1 MLTELRNADSGGL
14 EEMFL
19 ELTADTQRNTED
31 SGMTATTIDQVR
43 RPVDVPSS
51 QPIPLSRVVRVE
63 LRKMFDTRSGFW
75 LIASIAITGLIA
87 TIATIAFA
95 PDKDLTY
102 YNFAKAVG
110 FPITVIL
117 PMVALLSITSEWSQR
132 SGLTT
137 FTYVPS
143 RRRVVWAKTLSSVI
157 VAVASMVFAFVIG
170 AVGNVVGSTI
180 AGTPTVW
187 DLSVGHA
194 LTIVLGNLV
203 SLSIGTML
211 GMLLR
216 SSAGGLV
223 MYFVRRP
230 ARAQPVGLL
239 AASQSWFKDLQPWV
253 DLRYAQTSLFEGM
266 HTGAQWAHVATTVG
280 LWIVVPGYFGLRRVM
295 RSEVK

>member
-1 MLTELRNADSGGL
+1 
-14 EEMFL
+14 
-19 ELTADTQRNTED
+19 
-31 SGMTATTIDQVR
+31 MTATTVDQAPATTGR
-43 RPVDVPSS
+43 RTEFK
-51 QPIPLSRVVRVE
+51 PIPLSRVVRVE
-63 LRKMFDTRSGFW
+63 LRKMFNTRSGFW
-75 LIASIAITGLIA
+75 LIASLGITGLIA

-95 PDKDLTY
+95 PDKDITY

-117 PMVALLSITSEWSQR
+117 PMVALLAITSEWSQR

-143 RRRVVWAKTLSSVI
+143 RRRVIGAKTLSAVI
-157 VAVASMVFAFVIG
+157 VAVASMLFAFAIG
-170 AVGNVVGSTI
+170 AVGNVAGSAI
-180 AGTPTVW
+180 AGTSTVW

-203 SLSIGTML
+203 SMSIGTML

-223 MYFVRRP
+223 MYFVLVLLVP
-230 ARAQPVGLL
+230 NLTSLL
-239 AASQSWFKDLQPWV
+239 ATSQDWFKHAQPWV
-253 DLRYAQTSLFEGM
+253 DMPFAQTALFEGM
-266 HTGAQWAHVATTVG
+266 KTGSDWAHIATSFA
-280 LWIVVPGYFGLRRVM
+280 LWIVLPGYFGLRRVM

>member
-1 MLTELRNADSGGL
+1 MSAT
-14 EEMFL
+14 
-19 ELTADTQRNTED
+19 
-31 SGMTATTIDQVR
+31 TATTIDQVHTR
-43 RPVDVPSS
+43 RSTEIA
-51 QPIPLSRVVRVE
+51 QIPLSRVVRVE

-75 LIASIAITGLIA
+75 LIASIGITGLIA

-102 YNFAKAVG
+102 YTFAKAIG

-143 RRRVVWAKTLSSVI
+143 RRRVIWAKTLSSVA

-170 AVGNVVGSTI
+170 AIGNVLGSTI
-180 AGTPTVW
+180 AGTSLVW
-187 DLSVGHA
+187 DPSVGHA
-194 LTIVLGNLV
+194 ATIVLGNLV
-203 SLSIGTML
+203 SLLTGTTI

-223 MYFVRRP
+223 AYFVITLLLP
-230 ARAQPVGLL
+230 NLSSLL
-239 AASQSWFKDLQPWV
+239 ASSQDWFSHLQPWV
-253 DLRYAQTSLFEGM
+253 DLNFAQSYLFEGM
-266 HTGAQWAHVATTVG
+266 HTGAQWAHIATTV
-280 LWIVVPGYFGLRRVM
+280 LIWIVLPGAF
-295 RSEVK
+295 

>member
-1 MLTELRNADSGGL
+1 
-14 EEMFL
+14 
-19 ELTADTQRNTED
+19 
-31 SGMTATTIDQVR
+31 MTATTIDRSDRAVR
-43 RPVDVPSS
+43 TGRRTEFA
-51 QPIPLSRVVRVE
+51 PIPLSRVVRVE
-63 LRKMFDTRSGFW
+63 LRKMFNTRSGFW

-87 TIATIAFA
+87 TIATVAFA
-95 PDKDLTY
+95 PDEYLTY
-102 YNFAKAVG
+102 YNFAKAIG

-117 PMVALLSITSEWSQR
+117 PMVALLAITSEWSQR

-143 RRRVVWAKTLSSVI
+143 RGRVIWAKTLSSVTI
-157 VAVASMVFAFVIG
+157 AVASMVFAFAAG
-170 AVGNVVGSTI
+170 AVGNVVGSRI
-180 AGTPTVW
+180 AGTSAVW

-216 SSAGGLV
+216 SSAGALV
-223 MYFVRRP
+223 MYFVLVLLVP
-230 ARAQPVGLL
+230 NLFALL
-239 AASQSWFKDLQPWV
+239 ASSQDWFKDLQPWV
-253 DLRYAQTSLFEGM
+253 DLPFAQSYLFDGM

-280 LWIVVPGYFGLRRVM
+280 LWIVLPGVFGLRRVM

>member
-1 MLTELRNADSGGL
+1 
-14 EEMFL
+14 
-19 ELTADTQRNTED
+19 
-31 SGMTATTIDQVR
+31 MTATTVDQAPATTGR
-43 RPVDVPSS
+43 RTEFK
-51 QPIPLSRVVRVE
+51 PIPLSRVVRVE
-63 LRKMFDTRSGFW
+63 LRKMFNTRSGFW
-75 LIASIAITGLIA
+75 LIASLGITGLIA

-95 PDKDLTY
+95 PEKDITY

-117 PMVALLSITSEWSQR
+117 PMVALLAITSEWSQR

-143 RRRVVWAKTLSSVI
+143 RRRVIGAKTLSAVI
-157 VAVASMVFAFVIG
+157 VAVASMLFAFAIG
-170 AVGNVVGSTI
+170 AVGNVAGSAI
-180 AGTPTVW
+180 AGTSTVW

-223 MYFVRRP
+223 MYFVLVLLVP
-230 ARAQPVGLL
+230 NLSALL
-239 AASQSWFKDLQPWV
+239 AASQDWYENLQPWV
-253 DLRYAQTSLFEGM
+253 DLTLAQSHLFEGM
-266 HTGAQWAHVATTVG
+266 HTGAQWAHVATTVA
-280 LWIVVPGYFGLRRVM
+280 LWIVVPGILGLRRVM

>member
-1 MLTELRNADSGGL
+1 
-14 EEMFL
+14 
-19 ELTADTQRNTED
+19 
-31 SGMTATTIDQVR
+31 MTATTIGSADHAVR
-43 RPVDVPSS
+43 TGRRSEFA
-51 QPIPLSRVVRVE
+51 PIPLSRVVRVE

-75 LIASIAITGLIA
+75 LIASIAITA
-87 TIATIAFA
+87 TIATIATVAFA
-95 PDKDLTY
+95 PEKDLTY

-117 PMVALLSITSEWSQR
+117 PMIALLSITSEWSQR

-143 RRRVVWAKTLSSVI
+143 RRRVVWAKTLSSVT
-157 VAVASMVFAFVIG
+157 VAVASMLFAFVIG
-170 AVGNVVGSTI
+170 AVGNLVGSTI
-180 AGTPTVW
+180 AGAPTVW

-194 LTIVLGNLV
+194 LTIVLGNLI

-223 MYFVRRP
+223 MYFVLVLLVP
-230 ARAQPVGLL
+230 NLSGLL
-239 AASQSWFKDLQPWV
+239 AATQEWYAKLQPWV
-253 DLRYAQTSLFEGM
+253 DLPYAQTYLFEGM
-266 HTGAQWAHVATTVG
+266 HTGAQWAHIATAVT
-280 LWIVVPGYFGLRRVM
+280 LWIVLPGIFGLRRVM

>member
-1 MLTELRNADSGGL
+1 
-14 EEMFL
+14 
-19 ELTADTQRNTED
+19 
-31 SGMTATTIDQVR
+31 MTATTVDQAHTAATGR
-43 RPVDVPSS
+43 RTEFK
-51 QPIPLSRVVRVE
+51 QIPLSRVVRVE

-87 TIATIAFA
+87 TAATVAFA
-95 PDKDLTY
+95 ADKDLTY

-117 PMVALLSITSEWSQR
+117 PMVALLAITSEWSQR

-143 RRRVVWAKTLSSVI
+143 RQRVIGAKTLSAVI
-157 VAVASMVFAFVIG
+157 VAVASMLFAFAIG
-170 AVGNVVGSTI
+170 AVGNVAGSAL
-180 AGTPTVW
+180 AGTSTVW
-187 DLSVGHA
+187 DLSVAHA

-203 SLSIGTML
+203 SMSIGTML

-223 MYFVRRP
+223 MYFVLVLLVP
-230 ARAQPVGLL
+230 NLTSLL
-239 AASQSWFKDLQPWV
+239 ATSQDWFKDLQPWV
-253 DLRYAQTSLFEGM
+253 DLPFAQTYLFEGM
-266 HTGAQWAHVATTVG
+266 HTGAQWAHVATSLA
-280 LWIVVPGYFGLRRVM
+280 LWIVVPGIFGLRRVM

>member
-1 MLTELRNADSGGL
+1 
-14 EEMFL
+14 
-19 ELTADTQRNTED
+19 
-31 SGMTATTIDQVR
+31 MTAITVDQVTAGR
-43 RPVDVPSS
+43 RSEFK
-51 QPIPLSRVVRVE
+51 QLPLSRVVRVE

-75 LIASIAITGLIA
+75 LIASIVITGLIA
-87 TIATIAFA
+87 TVATVAFA
-95 PDKDLTY
+95 PDQYLTY

-110 FPITVIL
+110 YPITVIL
-117 PMVALLSITSEWSQR
+117 PMIALLSITSEWSQR

-143 RRRVVWAKTLSSVI
+143 RRRVIWAKTLSSVT
-157 VAVASMVFAFVIG
+157 VAVASMVFAFAAG

-187 DLSVGHA
+187 DLSVAHA
-194 LTIVLGNLV
+194 STIVLGNLV

-223 MYFVRRP
+223 MYFVLVLLVP
-230 ARAQPVGLL
+230 NLSGLL
-239 AASQSWFKDLQPWV
+239 AQSQDGFKHVQPWV
-253 DLRYAQTSLFEGM
+253 DLTFAQTALFEGM
-266 HTGAQWAHVATTVG
+266 HSGAQWAHLASTVG
-280 LWIVVPGYFGLRRVM
+280 LWIVLPGIFGLRRVM

>member
-1 MLTELRNADSGGL
+1 
-14 EEMFL
+14 
-19 ELTADTQRNTED
+19 
-31 SGMTATTIDQVR
+31 MTATTIDRVHSGR
-43 RPVDVPSS
+43 RTEITH
-51 QPIPLSRVVRVE
+51 IPLSRVVRVE
-63 LRKMFDTRSGFW
+63 LRKMFNTRSGFW
-75 LIASIAITGLIA
+75 LIASIGITGLIA

-95 PDKDLTY
+95 PDQDLTY
-102 YNFAKAVG
+102 YNFAAAIG

-143 RRRVVWAKTLSSVI
+143 RGRVIGAKTLSSVT
-157 VAVASMVFAFVIG
+157 VAVASMVFAFVVG

-180 AGTPTVW
+180 AGTPMIW

-194 LTIVLGNLV
+194 TTIVLGNLV
-203 SLSIGTML
+203 SLLTGTML

-223 MYFVRRP
+223 TYFVVTLLVP
-230 ARAQPVGLL
+230 NLSSLL
-239 AASQSWFKDLQPWV
+239 ATSQDWFRHLQPWV
-253 DLRYAQTSLFEGM
+253 DLNFAQTFLFEGM
-266 HTGAQWAHVATTVG
+266 HTGAEWAHLATAVT
-280 LWIVVPGYFGLRRVM
+280 LWIVVPGAFGLRRVM

>member
-1 MLTELRNADSGGL
+1 MST
-14 EEMFL
+14 
-19 ELTADTQRNTED
+19 T
-31 SGMTATTIDQVR
+31 TATLDRVHTGR
-43 RPVDVPSS
+43 RTDTA
-51 QPIPLSRVVRVE
+51 QIPLTRTVRVE

-75 LIASIAITGLIA
+75 LIASIVITGLIA

-95 PDKDLTY
+95 PDQSLTY

-143 RRRVVWAKTLSSVI
+143 RRRVVLAKTLSSVT
-157 VAVASMVFAFVIG
+157 VAIASMLFAFAVG

-180 AGTPTVW
+180 AGTSTVW
-187 DLSVGHA
+187 DLSVVHA
-194 LTIVLGNLV
+194 TTIVLGNLV

-223 MYFVRRP
+223 TYFVVVLLVP
-230 ARAQPVGLL
+230 NLSSLL
-239 AASQSWFKDLQPWV
+239 AGSQDWFKHLQPWV
-253 DLRYAQTSLFEGM
+253 DLGFAQTFLFDGM
-266 HTGAQWAHVATTVG
+266 HTGAQWAHVGTTVL
-280 LWIVVPGYFGLRRVM
+280 LWIVLPGLVGLRRVM
-295 RSEVK
+295 RTEVK

>member
-1 MLTELRNADSGGL
+1 
-14 EEMFL
+14 
-19 ELTADTQRNTED
+19 
-31 SGMTATTIDQVR
+31 MTATTIDAPATRER
-43 RPVDVPSS
+43 RTKIA
-51 QPIPLSRVVRVE
+51 PIPLRRVVRVE
-63 LRKMFDTRSGFW
+63 LRKMFNTRSGFW

-95 PDKDLTY
+95 PDKDITY

-117 PMVALLSITSEWSQR
+117 PMVALLAITSEWSQR

-137 FTYVPS
+137 FTYVSS
-143 RRRVVWAKTLSSVI
+143 RRRVVYAKTLSAGI
-157 VAVASMVFAFVIG
+157 VAVASMVFAF
-170 AVGNVVGSTI
+170 AVGALGNVAGSTI

-187 DLSVGHA
+187 DLAVGHA

-223 MYFVRRP
+223 TYFVLVLLVP
-230 ARAQPVGLL
+230 NLSGLL
-239 AASQSWFKDLQPWV
+239 ATSQGWYVDVQPWV
-253 DLRYAQTSLFEGM
+253 DLPFAQTYLFEGM
-266 HTGAQWAHVATTVG
+266 HTGAQWAHVASTVAI
-280 LWIVVPGYFGLRRVM
+280 WIVVPGLIGLRRVM
-295 RSEVK
+295 RSEFK

>member
-1 MLTELRNADSGGL
+1 
-14 EEMFL
+14 
-19 ELTADTQRNTED
+19 
-31 SGMTATTIDQVR
+31 MTATSAINADQVR
-43 RPVDVPSS
+43 AGRRTFGR
-51 QPIPLSRVVRVE
+51 IPLSRVVRVE

-75 LIASIAITGLIA
+75 LIASIGITGLIA

-95 PDKDLTY
+95 PDADLTY
-102 YNFAKAVG
+102 YNFAKAIG

-143 RRRVVWAKTLSSVI
+143 RGRVVGAKTLSAVI
-157 VAVASMVFAFVIG
+157 VAVASMLFAFAIG

-180 AGTPTVW
+180 ASTPTVW

-194 LTIVLGNLV
+194 VTIVLGNLI
-203 SLSIGTML
+203 SLSIGTMI

-223 MYFVRRP
+223 VYFVVVLLVP
-230 ARAQPVGLL
+230 NLFSLL
-239 AASQSWFKDLQPWV
+239 AASQEWFAHLQPWV
-253 DLRYAQTSLFEGM
+253 DLGFAQTFLFDGM
-266 HTGAQWAHVATTVG
+266 HTGAEWAHLATTV
-280 LWIVVPGYFGLRRVM
+280 LIWIVLPGMLGLRLVM
-295 RSEVK
+295 RTEVK

>member
-1 MLTELRNADSGGL
+1 
-14 EEMFL
+14 
-19 ELTADTQRNTED
+19 
-31 SGMTATTIDQVR
+31 MTATTIDAAADQR
-43 RPVDVPSS
+43 RAGRRTEFT
-51 QPIPLSRVVRVE
+51 PIPLSRVVRVE

-75 LIASIAITGLIA
+75 MIASLGITALIA

-95 PDKDLTY
+95 PDKDITY

-117 PMVALLSITSEWSQR
+117 PMVALLAITSEWSQR

-137 FTYVPS
+137 FTYVSS
-143 RRRVVWAKTLSSVI
+143 RRRLIWAKTLSSII
-157 VAVASMVFAFVIG
+157 VAIASMVFAFMVG
-170 AVGNVVGSTI
+170 AVGNVAGSAI
-180 AGTPTVW
+180 AGTSTVW

-203 SLSIGTML
+203 SMSIGTML

-223 MYFVRRP
+223 MYFVVTLVLP
-230 ARAQPVGLL
+230 NLSGLL
-239 AASQSWFKDLQPWV
+239 AESQHGFHSAQPWV
-253 DLRYAQTSLFEGM
+253 DLSFAQTSLFEGM
-266 HTGAQWAHVATTVG
+266 HTGAQWAHIATTFA
-280 LWIVVPGYFGLRRVM
+280 LWIVVPGYLGLRRVM

>member
-1 MLTELRNADSGGL
+1 MSTIIDR
-14 EEMFL
+14 
-19 ELTADTQRNTED
+19 TVDT
-31 SGMTATTIDQVR
+31 STTGR
-43 RPVDVPSS
+43 RTQFAPIP
-51 QPIPLSRVVRVE
+51 PIPLSRVVRVE

-87 TIATIAFA
+87 TIATVAFA

-110 FPITVIL
+110 YPITVIL
-117 PMVALLSITSEWSQR
+117 PMVALLAITGEWSQR

-143 RRRVVWAKTLSSVI
+143 RRRVIGAKTLSSVI
-157 VAVASMVFAFVIG
+157 VAVASMVFAFAIG

-180 AGTPTVW
+180 AGTSTVW

-194 LTIVLGNLV
+194 LTILLGNLV
-203 SLSIGTML
+203 SMSIGTML

-223 MYFVRRP
+223 MYFVLVLLVP
-230 ARAQPVGLL
+230 NLSGLL
-239 AASQSWFKDLQPWV
+239 ASSQSWYKDAQPWV
-253 DLRYAQTSLFEGM
+253 DLPFAQTYLFEGM
-266 HTGAQWAHVATTVG
+266 HTAGQWAHVATGVA
-280 LWIVVPGYFGLRRVM
+280 LWIVVPGLIGLRRVM

>member
-1 MLTELRNADSGGL
+1 
-14 EEMFL
+14 
-19 ELTADTQRNTED
+19 
-31 SGMTATTIDQVR
+31 MTATTAINADQVR
-43 RPVDVPSS
+43 TGRRTEFA
-51 QPIPLSRVVRVE
+51 QIPLSRVVRVE

-95 PDKDLTY
+95 PDQDLTY

-143 RRRVVWAKTLSSVI
+143 RRRVVVGQDPVGGHRGRRLDAVRLRRSGRSGTSSAAPSPVRRR
-157 VAVASMVFAFVIG
+157 SG
-170 AVGNVVGSTI
+170 TSRS
-180 AGTPTVW
+180 GTP
-187 DLSVGHA
+187 

-223 MYFVRRP
+223 MYFVLVLLVP
-230 ARAQPVGLL
+230 NLTSLL
-239 AASQSWFKDLQPWV
+239 AASQDWFRHLQPWV
-253 DLRYAQTSLFEGM
+253 DLPFAQTYLFEGM
-266 HTGAQWAHVATTVG
+266 HTGAQWAHVATAVT
-280 LWIVVPGYFGLRRVM
+280 LWIVVPGFFGLRRVM

>member
-1 MLTELRNADSGGL
+1 MS
-14 EEMFL
+14 
-19 ELTADTQRNTED
+19 
-31 SGMTATTIDQVR
+31 ATTVNQVDQAGQAGQTAPVR
-43 RPVDVPSS
+43 RPASGRRAPTTPVTA
-51 QPIPLSRVVRVE
+51 IPLSRVVRVE

-87 TIATIAFA
+87 TVATVAFA
-95 PDKDLTY
+95 PDQDLTY
-102 YNFAKAVG
+102 YTFAKAIG

-143 RRRVVWAKTLSSVI
+143 RRRVIGAKTLSSVTI
-157 VAVASMVFAFVIG
+157 AVASMVFAFVVG
-170 AVGNVVGSTI
+170 AVGNVAGSTI

-194 LTIVLGNLV
+194 VTIVLGNLV
-203 SLSIGTML
+203 SLSVGTML

-223 MYFVRRP
+223 IYFVITLLVP
-230 ARAQPVGLL
+230 NLSALL
-239 AASQSWFKDLQPWV
+239 AASQDWFKQLQPWV
-253 DLRYAQTSLFEGM
+253 DLGYAQTYLFDGM
-266 HTGAQWAHVATTVG
+266 HTGAQWAHIATAVAI
-280 LWIVVPGYFGLRRVM
+280 WIVVPGTFGLRRVM

>member
-1 MLTELRNADSGGL
+1 
-14 EEMFL
+14 
-19 ELTADTQRNTED
+19 
-31 SGMTATTIDQVR
+31 MTAITADQVR
-43 RPVDVPSS
+43 TGRRTEFA
-51 QPIPLSRVVRVE
+51 PIPLSRVIRVE

-75 LIASIAITGLIA
+75 LIASIVITGLIA

-95 PDKDLTY
+95 PDADLTY
-102 YNFAKAVG
+102 YNFAKAIG

-137 FTYVPS
+137 FTYVPD
-143 RRRVVWAKTLSSVI
+143 RRLVVGAKTLSSI
-157 VAVASMVFAFVIG
+157 AVAVGSMLFAFAIG

-187 DLSVGHA
+187 DLSVAHA
-194 LTIVLGNLV
+194 TTIVLGNMV
-203 SLSIGTML
+203 SLSIGVML

-223 MYFVRRP
+223 MYFVLVLLVP
-230 ARAQPVGLL
+230 NLTSLL
-239 AASQSWFKDLQPWV
+239 AASQNWFKDLQPWV
-253 DLRYAQTSLFEGM
+253 DLPFAQTNLFEGM
-266 HTGAQWAHVATTVG
+266 HTGEQWAQIATSFTI
-280 LWIVVPGYFGLRRVM
+280 WIVIPGFFGLRRVM

>member
-1 MLTELRNADSGGL
+1 
-14 EEMFL
+14 
-19 ELTADTQRNTED
+19 
-31 SGMTATTIDQVR
+31 
-43 RPVDVPSS
+43 
-51 QPIPLSRVVRVE
+51 
-63 LRKMFDTRSGFW
+63 MFDTRSGFW

-87 TIATIAFA
+87 TIATVAFA

-157 VAVASMVFAFVIG
+157 VAVASMLFAFAVG

-194 LTIVLGNLV
+194 LTIVLGNLI

-223 MYFVRRP
+223 MYFVLVLLVP
-230 ARAQPVGLL
+230 NLSGLL
-239 AASQSWFKDLQPWV
+239 AASQDWYRHLQPWV
-253 DLRYAQTSLFEGM
+253 DLPFAQTYLFEGM

-280 LWIVVPGYFGLRRVM
+280 LWIVLPGIFGLRRVM